1 MKKKS
6 KSQIIQ
12 ELIDIESKA
21 RLSSNEIDKLA
32 NMPELLDIYMKSSIE
47 NTFAEL
53 LFRLTNEK
61 YAEKKAEKLWTAI
74 LDHKNAVNNK
84 LDRDVGILVATL
96 DYLTN
101 VVKEISNPKISLD
114 KNIENAA
121 RMATTD
127 PMTGLYSRNVFN
139 IILEKEIIQSIR
151 YKKTL
156 SLLMIDIDDFKIIN
170 DSYGH
175 QEGDS
180 VIIDIVEIINTQ
192 IRKADIFAR
201 YGGEEF
207 AIVMPETDVE
217 EAANVAE
224 RIRSDVF
231 NKVKR
236 EATRVSVSI
245 GIGKLSKSINS
256 TYGLVKSAD
265 NALYIAKKNG
275 KNCIQTENS
284 RE

>member
-12 ELIDIESKA
+12 DLIDIESKE

-32 NMPELLDIYMKSSIE
+32 NKPELLDIYMKSSIE
-47 NTFAEL
+47 NTFSEL

-127 PMTGLYSRNVFN
+127 PLTGLYSRNVFN

-151 YKKTL
+151 YKKNL

-180 VIIDIVEIINTQ
+180 VIIDIVGIINTQ

-207 AIVMPETDVE
+207 VIVMPETDIE
-217 EAANVAE
+217 EAAHVAE

-231 NKVKR
+231 NKIKR
-236 EATRVSVSI
+236 KETRVSVSI
-245 GIGKLSKSINS
+245 GVGKLSKSINS

-265 NALYIAKKNG
+265 NALYIAKRDG
-275 KNCIQTENS
+275 KNCIKTEIS
-284 RE
+284 GE

>member
-12 ELIDIESKA
+12 DLIDIESKD
-21 RLSSNEIDKLA
+21 RLSSDEIDKMA

-61 YAEKKAEKLWTAI
+61 YTEKKAEKLWTAI
-74 LDHKNAVNNK
+74 LDHKNDVNNK
-84 LDRDVGILVATL
+84 LNRDVGILVATL

-127 PMTGLYSRNVFN
+127 PMTGLYSRNVLN

-151 YKKTL
+151 YKKNL

-175 QEGDS
+175 QEGDG
-180 VIIDIVEIINTQ
+180 VIIDIVGIISNQ

-207 AIVMPETDVE
+207 AIVMPETDNE

-231 NKVKR
+231 DKIKR
-236 EATRVSVSI
+236 ETTRVSVSI
-245 GIGKLSKSINS
+245 GIGKLSESINS
-256 TYGLVKSAD
+256 TYSLIKSAD
-265 NALYIAKKNG
+265 NALYIAKKDG
-275 KNCIQTENS
+275 KNCIRSES
-284 RE
+284 SE